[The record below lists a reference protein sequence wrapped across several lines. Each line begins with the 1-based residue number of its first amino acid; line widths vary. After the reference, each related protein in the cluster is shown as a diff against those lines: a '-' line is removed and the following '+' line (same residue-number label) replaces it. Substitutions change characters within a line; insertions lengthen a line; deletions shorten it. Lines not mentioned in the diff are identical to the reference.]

1 MTTIVPLSTIDHAD
15 LRFQPLK
22 DLGYI
27 RNQHLLP
34 IYSSETAVLGRRH
47 PIVISRQDSE
57 SSYGLSILCSLG
69 EKAENVSITPEGKW
83 LGPHVP
89 AFIQQGPFNMVLSKD
104 DKKVL
109 CADIDSPQFGT
120 EGVPLFEEGEPTKF
134 LKRVRDF
141 VSELFDN
148 SLMTKTILGLLNDL
162 ELIMPF
168 EIRLKDRRGDADASC
183 LQGMFRID
191 EGKLNQC
198 DDESWLQ
205 LKNAGAMPLIYGHL
219 VSLGNIQSL
228 ADILRIKEQQ
238 TELAESERVNFMFE
252 MEDDNL
258 NFDGL

>member
-1 MTTIVPLSTIDHAD
+1 MATFVPLSTTDHAD
-15 LRFQPLK
+15 LKLRPLE
-22 DLGYI
+22 DLNDF
-27 RNQHLLP
+27 RNKYLIP
-34 IYSSETAVLGRRH
+34 VYGIEIGAVASRY
-47 PIVISRQDSE
+47 PIVISRQDGDHCYS
-57 SSYGLSILCSLG
+57 LSILCSLG

-89 AFIQQGPFNMVLSKD
+89 AFIRQGPFNMVLSKD

-134 LKRVRDF
+134 LKQVRDF
-141 VSELFDN
+141 ISELFDN
-148 SLMTKTILGLLNDL
+148 SLMTKVVLDLLNDL

-168 EIRLKDRRGDADASC
+168 EIKLKDRRGDASC

-205 LKNAGAMPLIYGHL
+205 LRNAGAMPLIYGHL

-228 ADILRIKEQQ
+228 ADILRIKDQQ
-238 TELAESERVNFMFE
+238 TELAESESINFMFE